1 MRRLKTVALNLKRI
15 DLKLFPHPQWAL
27 RPSHK
32 RCSIADAR
40 ITRNKKPASYS
51 PRYAFPVGSLIRHRE
66 QQHPVISLIHDD
78 GKIRKLVNGHAE
90 LCRPRQAER
99 L

>member
-1 MRRLKTVALNLKRI
+1 LKCIA
-15 DLKLFPHPQWAL
+15 LKLFAHPQWAL

-51 PRYAFPVGSLIRHRE
+51 RHYASPLARLIRHRE
-66 QQHPVISLIHDD
+66 QQHSIVGLINDD
-78 GKIRKLVNGHAE
+78 GKIRELVDSNSE
-90 LCRPRQAER
+90 LRRAWQAER
-99 L
+99 FAPSWG